1 MHNKTVEELVV
12 AETLRR
18 LVMTRHRYYMRIGTA
33 AASRQF
39 ASLYESLAPARA
51 ALAANDERIV
61 AAQVALS
68 EIPSPTGGEQARGA
82 WVAERFRRLGLA
94 QVRVDDVGNVLG
106 MRAGAAD
113 VAPVVLCAH
122 LDTIFPAGTP
132 VGVERDGPQLHGPG
146 IVDNSRGLAAMLA
159 LAEAVDGTSLRTRRS
174 VLFAATVGE
183 EGAGD
188 LRGVKYLFANTVER
202 PAACIALDGAGDERI
217 VTRALGAR
225 RYRVSFHGIGGH
237 SWASFGVPNP
247 VHAAGATA
255 AKLAALPL
263 PRTPRTTLSVC
274 RIGGGISVNA
284 IPGEAWLE
292 VDLRSSS
299 TDVLARCAADIH
311 QAVRVAAHE
320 ENTRRAPG
328 TAPLSFTIDI
338 IGDRPC
344 GEMDEAH
351 PLVRAAMQA
360 TSVIGKTPELVTA
373 STDANV
379 PISLGIP
386 AIAIGAGGRGGGIHT
401 SAEWY
406 DNSDGAI
413 GLSRAL
419 CLLVAAAGLEGRE
432 LNQ

>member
-1 MHNKTVEELVV
+1 
-12 AETLRR
+12 
-18 LVMTRHRYYMRIGTA
+18 MRTGTA
-33 AASRQF
+33 HSSREF
-39 ASLYESLAPARA
+39 ASLYERLAPDRA
-51 ALAANDERIV
+51 QLAAHDERILDT
-61 AAQVALS
+61 QITLS

-82 WVAERFRRLGLA
+82 WVGERFRHIGLA
-94 QVRVDDVGNVLG
+94 NVRIDDVGNVLG
-106 MRAGAAD
+106 TRVGVTD
-113 VAPVVLCAH
+113 LAPVVVCAH

-132 VGVERDGPQLHGPG
+132 VAVERDGPHLRGPG

-159 LAEAVDGTSLRTRRS
+159 LAEAIDGASLRTRRP
-174 VLFAATVGE
+174 VLFTATVGE

-188 LRGVKYLFANTVER
+188 LRGVKHLFATASAL

-225 RYRVSFHGIGGH
+225 RFHIAFHGEGGH
-237 SWASFGVPNP
+237 SWASFGVANP

-284 IPGEAWLE
+284 IPGVAWLE

-299 TDVLARCAADIH
+299 ADVLARCAADIH

-320 ENTRRAPG
+320 ENSRRTPG
-328 TAPLSFTIDI
+328 TIPLSFTIDI

-344 GEMDEAH
+344 GDMDDAH
-351 PLVRAAMQA
+351 PLVLAAIQA
-360 TSVIGKTPELVTA
+360 TTIVGKTPELATA

-386 AIAIGAGGRGGGIHT
+386 AVAIGAGGRGGGIHT

-406 DNSDGAI
+406 DNTNGAI

-419 CLLVAAAGLEGRE
+419 ALVIAAAD
-432 LNQ
+432 QAS